1 MRIYVSNL
9 AADTTHDDI
18 RAAFSPYGQVFRVGL
33 ARDKGPRGLGLVEMA
48 NDNEAEA
55 AIAELNGKQIGERKV
70 KVRQAGRRP
79 QQ

>member
-9 AADTTHDDI
+9 AAETTHDDI
-18 RAAFSPYGQVFRVGL
+18 RAAFSPYGRVFRVGL
-33 ARDKGPRGLGLVEMA
+33 AKDKGPRGLGLVEMN

-55 AIAELNGKQIGERKV
+55 AIAELNGKQIGERKIR
-70 KVRQAGRRP
+70 VRQAGRPP

>member
-1 MRIYVSNL
+1 
-9 AADTTHDDI
+9 
-18 RAAFSPYGQVFRVGL
+18 
-33 ARDKGPRGLGLVEMA
+33 MA

-70 KVRQAGRRP
+70 RVRQAGRRP